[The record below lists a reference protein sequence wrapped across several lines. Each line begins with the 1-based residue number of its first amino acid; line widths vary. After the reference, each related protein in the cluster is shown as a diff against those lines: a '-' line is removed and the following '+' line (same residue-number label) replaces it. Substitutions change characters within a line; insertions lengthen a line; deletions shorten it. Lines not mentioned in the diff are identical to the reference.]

1 MASPSIQRLC
11 SECEDEVQR
20 QPEKPKNEEDPQ
32 EPLQMNSESA
42 GTPELTPELQA
53 QIASLQHSGGQPLDP
68 DVRDFFEPRFG
79 HSFSQVKVH
88 HDQQAAAISHG
99 INARAFTIGQNIV
112 FNSGQY
118 QPRSTQGQHLL
129 AHELTHVIQ
138 QGKASRQPTQAAT
151 VSASHIQRTLGDGHD
166 LTSPRFSKLLELE
179 AAYDDESIL
188 REGSTGRGVQAI
200 QQALYDIGIRL
211 PNFGADGD
219 FGKETTA
226 AVKVFQRR
234 NPPLADDGEVG
245 PLTMAALDARFPTPT
260 LPPAADLAA
269 PWDKACVRS
278 VLCPWSPHTVRMLR
292 TRITLKSFDNIF
304 WTDERWDG
312 AAWVPDI
319 FPGGGYNTGTEI
331 GVLNS
336 SCEKMSETLY
346 HEVLHAQ
353 QPRTHRTTQA
363 RESYAYRIG
372 EEFSIAMGL
381 GGRSSLRSTDAQ
393 GREFADRTKVDA
405 FVAAEYPSV
414 AAGGGGEEIIGK
426 AATLGHVI
434 VQRPDR
440 STYTRPAVVGEKVP
454 GPITLVN
461 EVTHPRTGWTCP

>member
-1 MASPSIQRLC
+1 MKVSQVPSIQRLC
-11 SECEDEVQR
+11 SQCENEVQR
-20 QPEKPKNEEDPQ
+20 QPKKPEDEET
-32 EPLQMNSESA
+32 LQMKSELE
-42 GTPELTPELQA
+42 GTPELTSELQDRISSI
-53 QIASLQHSGGQPLDP
+53 QQTGGQPLDA

-88 HDQQAAAISHG
+88 HDEQAAEVADG

-112 FNSGQY
+112 FNTGQY
-118 QPRSTQGQHLL
+118 EPRSTTGKHLL

-138 QGKASRQPTQAAT
+138 QGKASKQPTQ
-151 VSASHIQRTLGDGHD
+151 SQPSPIQRTLGNGHD
-166 LTSPRFSKLLELE
+166 LASPRFSKLLDLE
-179 AAYDDESIL
+179 AAYDDETII
-188 REGSTGRGVQAI
+188 REGSTGRSVQAI
-200 QQALYDIGIRL
+200 QQSLYDIGIRL

-219 FGKETTA
+219 FGRETKA
-226 AVKVFQRR
+226 AVKTFQRR
-234 NPPLADDGEVG
+234 NPPLVDDGEVG
-245 PLTMAALDARFPTPT
+245 PLTMAVLDARFPTPT

-269 PWDKACVRS
+269 PWSKACIRS
-278 VLCPWSPHTVRMLR
+278 VLCPWSPHTINVLR

-319 FPGGGYNTGTEI
+319 FPGGGYNTGSEI

-336 SCEKMSETLY
+336 SCEAMSETLY
-346 HEVLHAQ
+346 HEVLHAE

-381 GGRSSLRSTDAQ
+381 GGRSDLRTTDAA

-405 FVAAEYPSV
+405 FVASEYPSV
-414 AAGGGGEEIIGK
+414 AAGGGGDEIIGK
-426 AATLGHVI
+426 AATHGHVI
-434 VQRPDR
+434 VQRPNG

-461 EVTHPRTGWTCP
+461 EVVHPRIGWTCP